1 MKQTRITYLVMGVGL
16 VMILLLALAA
26 CQQGQKPPE
35 PSQVAIEPSQA
46 ANESGQAADEP
57 GQVVN
62 EPGQVTGEPVQAAGE
77 PGQAAFNQTSL
88 GLSYAALLEL
98 QSGLQDRGLMLA
110 LEALEAYPYTPQ
122 AESALSQAVLQQRL
136 HKVLPHDG
144 WVMSVEWSPDGKR
157 LLTVSEDMSTI
168 RVWDAAA
175 GQELVRK
182 QYDAPFFAAASW
194 SPDGG
199 QILVVSTDDN
209 WKTILE
215 SLDSRSGENLLTIAQ
230 VDDFINSVR
239 WSPDRKFI
247 AGSTSSA
254 IGKIWEA
261 QSGELIKNLISR
273 SDTGWQAD
281 AAWSPDGKRLLVT
294 GVNGEN
300 IIFDV
305 ASGEQVWTL
314 QTQES
319 DLCICAAWS
328 PSGEQVL
335 LSGENIETTLWDA
348 NTGELLHT
356 LPSPGKAY
364 WASSGDAFLS
374 GRGEGIQVIDA
385 ASRQQRFA
393 FVPKFEI
400 VEALWSPSGD
410 RIAAGLVDGSLVV
423 LDAVT
428 GQELL
433 RLRGHRDA
441 VSFLAKFPIDNCF
454 VHSLAWSP
462 DGRWLAS
469 ASADGT
475 AAIWDTAPAPSL
487 AKIENGGAFLSPD
500 GKRVLIS
507 QHDSIDIYDTD
518 SGELLVHIE
527 HGVQL
532 PNGSTNWYPDPAW
545 SPDSTRFTLGYPT
558 GEAVT
563 YDASSGDVLFTLE
576 MPANRVRR
584 SLLPAWSPDG
594 KRIATAFGLDGTI
607 RLWETKDGAKPFL
620 VDILTEVNFFG
631 IGWFPDSNRLWTQ
644 DASRGLVVWDVSDS
658 ATTDDKQL
666 VNIVP
671 DEGDEIA
678 TACLSPDGGRFA
690 VYTIR
695 NNSAIWDAT
704 SGEKLVQFGEP
715 ARGAESC
722 SWAPSGERLVSG
734 NPKDGS
740 VRVWDAQSGNQVL
753 HYALGGSVEGVNWT
767 PDGERLLIK
776 VNDDVLFLPVWNTTQ
791 ALIDYAR
798 ACCVVRELTAEDRE
812 MFGLPEEP

>member
-1 MKQTRITYLVMGVGL
+1 MKQTRVTYLVMGVGL
-16 VMILLLALAA
+16 VVILLLALSA

-35 PSQVAIEPSQA
+35 PSRVAIEP
-46 ANESGQAADEP
+46 GQAVDEP

-62 EPGQVTGEPVQAAGE
+62 EPDQVTGEPVQVAGE
-77 PGQAAFNQTSL
+77 PGTAAFNQTSL

-157 LLTVSEDMSTI
+157 LLTVSEDISTI
-168 RVWDAAA
+168 RVWDTAA
-175 GQELVRK
+175 GQELMRK
-182 QYDAPFFAAASW
+182 QYDSPFFAAAVW

-199 QILVVSTDDN
+199 QILVLSAGN
-209 WKTILE
+209 NGRTILE

-230 VDDFINSVR
+230 TDDFINSVR

-247 AGSTSSA
+247 AGSTSGN

-261 QSGELIKNLISR
+261 QSGDVFKDFVSG

-294 GVNGEN
+294 NVSGEN
-300 IIFDV
+300 IIFDI
-305 ASGEQVWTL
+305 ASSERLWTL

-319 DLCICAAWS
+319 NLCICAAWS

-335 LSGENIETTLWDA
+335 LSGENIDTTLWDA

-374 GRGEGIQVIDA
+374 GRGAGIQVIDA

-393 FVPKFEI
+393 FVPKIEI
-400 VEALWSPSGD
+400 VEAMWSPSGD
-410 RIAAGLVDGSLVV
+410 RIAAGLMDGSLVV

-441 VSFLAKFPIDNCF
+441 VSFLAKFPEDNCF

-475 AAIWDTAPAPSL
+475 AAIWDTALAPSL
-487 AKIENGGAFLSPD
+487 IKVKTPGVYLSPD
-500 GKRVLIS
+500 GKR
-507 QHDSIDIYDTD
+507 
-518 SGELLVHIE
+518 LLVSQYDRVDVYDAASGKLLVDIE
-527 HGVQL
+527 HGVQN
-532 PNGSTNWYPDPAW
+532 PSGGTGWYPDSAW
-545 SPDSTRFTLGYPT
+545 SPDSTQFIVGYPS
-558 GEAVT
+558 GEAVA
-563 YDASSGDVLFTLE
+563 YDAGSGNVLLTLKI
-576 MPANRVRR
+576 PASKFRT
-584 SLLPAWSPDG
+584 LLPAWSPDG
-594 KRIATAFGLDGTI
+594 GAGDGERIATAFAADGTI
-607 RLWETKDGAKPFL
+607 RLWEAGSGKQIVIRDKTGG
-620 VDILTEVNFFG
+620 VNFWG
-631 IGWFPDSNRLWTQ
+631 IGWFPTGDRLWTL
-644 DASRGLVVWDVSDS
+644 DSGRALIAWDVDNGE
-658 ATTDDKQL
+658 KL
-666 VNIVP
+666 INIVP
-671 DEGDEIA
+671 DIGDEIA
-678 TACLSPDGGRFA
+678 AACLSPDGGRFA
-690 VYTIR
+690 VYTVR

-704 SGEKLVQFGEP
+704 SGEKLVQFGQS
-715 ARGAESC
+715 ARGANSC
-722 SWAPSGERLVSG
+722 SWSPSGERLVSG
-734 NPKDGS
+734 HPNDGS

-753 HYALGGSVEGVNWT
+753 HYALGG
-767 PDGERLLIK
+767 P
-776 VNDDVLFLPVWNTTQ
+776 
-791 ALIDYAR
+791 
-798 ACCVVRELTAEDRE
+798 C
-812 MFGLPEEP
+812 